1 MLAIQVSLAHIY
13 IYIVR
18 LFTLTAKAQQPD
30 ALDGAVRL
38 KGLFTKGAF
47 YINDLLSIWKPDLR
61 R

>member
-1 MLAIQVSLAHIY
+1 MLTIQVSLAQ
-13 IYIVR
+13 YIVR
-18 LFTLTAKAQQPD
+18 LFFTLTAKAQQPD

-47 YINDLLSIWKPDLR
+47 YINDLLNIWKPDLR

>member
-1 MLAIQVSLAHIY
+1 MLAIQVSLAHIVQY
-13 IYIVR
+13 VF
-18 LFTLTAKAQQPD
+18 FTLTAKAQQPD

-47 YINDLLSIWKPDLR
+47 YINDLLNIWKPDLR